1 MNIISS
7 IKYIPKAGGIGY
19 FADEN
24 KVRKSVFSDGQYEDF
39 RIGGGTTL
47 NHLSWAQILNVPTA
61 LLAIQVRGSSFR
73 LAQGTDEYGVLLRQ
87 RMEEIGVSTDYIV
100 IDDKYHTSVSHVF
113 IDSYRF
119 EARRT
124 HPSTG
129 DQHTYMFRGAT
140 NFITPEIVQK
150 HFVPHLRHAKIV
162 TSEISQVPLNSVK
175 SLFQAA
181 GERHVLRFLD
191 MDLPYSVA
199 VGAAQLGS
207 AEDVLVCL
215 THLIDSWKPAWPA
228 AKSSKS
234 SSSPQNPITSSQGDV
249 PDLFPELDAQMLLQE
264 PPRITA
270 ERIADRC
277 PTAQFIAVTS
287 GRKGAGLCIHGH
299 DGIGIQIIP
308 DIDSADDTG
317 AGDAFL
323 GGLIAG
329 LYHWGMPQSE
339 EDIKKLGHLGSLS
352 GAACCQQF
360 GTLPDA
366 ESVMKM
372 TSVDDMNIVKDLF
385 LVPNTE
391 TVQPETA
398 KRTLP
403 TNAVEFSLHEDRENL
418 KALLEVGVR
427 LEFDRRPSTNRSSS
441 ASPR

>member
-1 MNIISS
+1 
-7 IKYIPKAGGIGY
+7 
-19 FADEN
+19 
-24 KVRKSVFSDGQYEDF
+24 
-39 RIGGGTTL
+39 
-47 NHLSWAQILNVPTA
+47 
-61 LLAIQVRGSSFR
+61 
-73 LAQGTDEYGVLLRQ
+73 
-87 RMEEIGVSTDYIV
+87 MEEIGVSTDYIV
-100 IDDKYHTSVSHVF
+100 VDDKYHTSVSHVF
-113 IDSYRF
+113 IDSYLFLFFHSHSR
-119 EARRT
+119 
-124 HPSTG
+124 TG

-162 TSEISQVPLNSVK
+162 TSEISQVPLSSVK

-199 VGAAQLGS
+199 IGPAQLGS
-207 AEDVLVCL
+207 PDEVGFPVSLFCSSKRVC
-215 THLIDSWKPAWPA
+215 PA

-234 SSSPQNPITSSQGDV
+234 SSFSQTPITPSQGDV

-299 DGIGIQIIP
+299 EGIGIQIIP

-339 EDIKKLGHLGSLS
+339 GDIKKLGQLGSLS

-385 LVPNTE
+385 LVPSDE
-391 TVQPETA
+391 TVQSEAPKPA
-398 KRTLP
+398 LP
-403 TNAVEFSLHEDRENL
+403 PNAVEFSLHEDKENL
-418 KALLEVGVR
+418 KMLLEVGIR
-427 LEFDRRPSTNRSSS
+427 LEFDGRRSRNRSSS
-441 ASPR
+441 ASRR